1 MKTKN
6 MLFINLGLV
15 ALAVLIGVLVY
26 SRLPEQ
32 VASHWDIEGNVNG
45 YMARFWGVFL
55 MPIVMAGIVL
65 LLWGLPEIDPLK
77 GNIEKFR
84 GDYNNFMLVMVLYF
98 FFIHILTL
106 LINLGVRLDLNRFVI
121 PAMGIFI
128 FFLGGLLGK
137 ARRNWFV
144 GIRTPW
150 TLSSEQVW
158 DKTHRLGGI
167 LFRATGVLV
176 LLGLFFPKANMWIL
190 LGAILFSTLLLYVY
204 SYFVYRAEITD
215 KS

>member
-1 MKTKN
+1 M
-6 MLFINLGLV
+6 NLGLV
-15 ALAVLIGVLVY
+15 VLAVLVGLLVY
-26 SRLPEQ
+26 SRLPGE

-45 YMARFWGVFL
+45 YMSRFWGVFL
-55 MPIVMAGIVL
+55 MPMVMAGMVL

-77 GNIEKFR
+77 GNIDKFR
-84 GDYNNFMLVMVLYF
+84 VDYNNFIVVMGIYF

-106 LINLGVRLDLNRFVI
+106 LVNLGVVLDLNRFVI
-121 PAMGIFI
+121 PAMGLFV

-158 DKTHRLGGI
+158 DKTHHLGGI
-167 LFRATGVLV
+167 LFKIAGVV
-176 LLGLFFPKANMWIL
+176 ILLGVFFPKANIWLL
-190 LGAILFSTLLLYVY
+190 LGAILLPVFVLIGY
-204 SYFVYRAEITD
+204 SFLEFRAEIAG
-215 KS
+215 KH

>member
-1 MKTKN
+1 

-45 YMARFWGVFL
+45 YMSRFWGVFL
-55 MPIVMAGIVL
+55 MPMVMAGIVL

-77 GNIEKFR
+77 SNIEKFR
-84 GDYNNFMLVMVLYF
+84 GDYNNFMLVLVLYF
-98 FFIHILTL
+98 FFIHVLTL
-106 LINLGVRLDLNRFVI
+106 LINLGVKLDLNRFVI

-128 FFLGGLLGK
+128 FFLGGLLTK
-137 ARRNWFV
+137 ARRNWFI

-158 DKTHRLGGI
+158 DKTHSLGGL
-167 LFRATGVLV
+167 LFRAAGVLV
-176 LLGLFFPKANMWIL
+176 LLGVFFPKVNVWIL
-190 LGAILFSTLLLYVY
+190 LGVVLLSTLVLYAY
-204 SYFVYRAEITD
+204 SYFAYKAEMAG